1 MKSEVLP
8 GHNRKF
14 TAKEGCFLV
23 LMTEEGATGGILH
36 KFNKTATNILYDYET
51 NLFMVRDSDDNILM
65 VIQNSNVAY
74 FKEVAKG

>member
-23 LMTEEGATGGILH
+23 LMTEEGTGGVLH

-51 NLFMVRDSDDNILM
+51 DLFMVGDNDDNILM
-65 VIQNSNVAY
+65 VIQNDNVAY

>member
-14 TAKEGCFLV
+14 AAKEGCFLV
-23 LMTEEGATGGILH
+23 LMTKEGTNGGILH
-36 KFNKTATNILYDYET
+36 KFDKIATNILYDYET
-51 NLFMVRDSDDNILM
+51 DLFMVGDNDDNILM
-65 VIQNSNVAY
+65 VIQNDNVAY